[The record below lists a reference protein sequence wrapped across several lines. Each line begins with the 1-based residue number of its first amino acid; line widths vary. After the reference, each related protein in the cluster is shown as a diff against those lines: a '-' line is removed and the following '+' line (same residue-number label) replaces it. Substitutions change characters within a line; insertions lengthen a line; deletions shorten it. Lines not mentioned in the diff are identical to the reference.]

1 MSFVAELRQELVEAA
16 EREQTRRVPRLGSP
30 SPRLVVAV
38 AVAAVMA
45 LALVL
50 AAAALNTRP
59 VDDRNPTPAV
69 TPTPDARVLFGG
81 TMTPDVRYV
90 TAGFV
95 PTLSFL
101 VRDGKWRA
109 VVTDRSDL
117 LLLERGEGYFEP
129 GGERRPPA
137 ALTFSYVREVF
148 DPAVPGLQ
156 ASRRP
161 APADFQAWLRAHPD
175 LVVGRAEAVTVGGV
189 PGERFPIEVR
199 FDRPTH
205 PDPEC
210 RRRWQVTCTA
220 LTPGASLQTGTLIEM
235 TILRTEPYPLVIAV
249 DHFTK
254 RGLREVEKAA
264 APVLESLQI
273 GVR

>member
-16 EREQTRRVPRLGSP
+16 EREQERRVPRLVSP

-50 AAAALNTRP
+50 AASALNTQPADNSAR
-59 VDDRNPTPAV
+59 PAV
-69 TPTPDARVLFGG
+69 TPTPDARPLFGG
-81 TMTPDVRYV
+81 TMGRNVRYETTV
-90 TAGFV
+90 FV
-95 PTLSFL
+95 PTLSFV
-101 VRDGKWRA
+101 VRDDKWRA
-109 VVTDRSDL
+109 VVTDQSDL

-137 ALTFSYVREVF
+137 TLTFGYIREVY

-161 APADFQAWLRAHPD
+161 APTDLHAWLRAHPD
-175 LVVGRAEAVTVGGV
+175 LRVGAAQPVTVAGV
-189 PGERFPIEVR
+189 PGKRFTIEAR
-199 FDRPTH
+199 FDQPTH

-220 LTPGASLQTGTLIEM
+220 LAPGGSVQTGTLIQM
-235 TILRTEPYPLVIAV
+235 TVLQTEPDPLVITV
-249 DHFTK
+249 DHFT
-254 RGLREVEKAA
+254 RAGLREVEKAA
-264 APVLESLQI
+264 APLLESLQI